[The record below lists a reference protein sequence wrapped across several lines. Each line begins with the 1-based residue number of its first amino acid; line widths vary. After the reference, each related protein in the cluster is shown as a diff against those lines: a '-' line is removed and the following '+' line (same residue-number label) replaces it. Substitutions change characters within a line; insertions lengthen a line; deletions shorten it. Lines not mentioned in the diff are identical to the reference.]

1 MGRSLAYCLSISVM
15 LAIIGTWGLVV
26 VGGGGFSTAAKAAT
40 QPGTNVVTPD
50 KPLGTLWYPG
60 PYRPAL
66 PSSTP
71 SPSPIPQPILSPA
84 ASPTIPF
91 RPPATRAPQ
100 PGKPLGTLWYP
111 GVYNPN
117 SPGRTPLPA
126 TVIDPQP
133 TPSASQPLPRVHDT
147 KPLGTLWYPGPY
159 NAKAPSRP
167 AVIPGPAT
175 VPSPVPALT
184 PVVAEPKASPPGPSS
199 PPRPI
204 AVTEPAP
211 AGSTQNTGEVDLD
224 LPVHLSADDISFDQ
238 ENGLVT
244 ATGNVEIIHG
254 QRKLFA
260 NRIIYNQ
267 KSDVVT
273 ASGNIQLSEPGGE
286 KIFGDQMQISG
297 DLKDALIESLGII
310 LTDRARIAA
319 TGARRS
325 DGTVTEM
332 RQGVYSPCN
341 LCQDDPTRP
350 PLWQVKA
357 VKIIHNKNS
366 KTIEYRDAWLEV
378 MGLPVAYTPYLSH
391 PDPTVKRQ
399 SGLLVPSFGQS
410 SDLGFVARVPYYINI
425 GPARDATITALVT
438 GDGGSGAI
446 GEYRHRF
453 SNGTFDATAS
463 LIGGDDDEDFRSHIK
478 SKGRFDV
485 DNTWRGGFDINR
497 VTDDTYLRRY
507 GFGSPSSL
515 NSRLFVEGFRGR
527 NYFSANGYSFQ
538 GLRSTD
544 DPDLK
549 PLVLPLIDFN
559 HIGKPDK
566 YGGQTVLDVN
576 FLAITRHE
584 GTDTR
589 RLSIRPGWQLPFMGL
604 FGDVYKLSLAL
615 NGDLYQVDHQ
625 EREGEA
631 NFSGVTGR
639 LVPQAMLDWR
649 LPFIKTAGT
658 VSQVI
663 EPVAV
668 AAYSPYGG
676 NSNKIPN
683 EDSKEL
689 EFDDTNLFSANKFS
703 GLDRVEGG
711 PRLSYGV
718 KWGVYGQSG
727 GRSTLFIGQ
736 SWRPKSDDTFPTRS
750 GLEENF
756 SDMVGRVH
764 ITPGPYLNLIYR
776 TRFASDNF
784 SPKRN
789 EVTLRAGVPA
799 FKASTNYVFIESQ
812 EDSEFSGRE
821 EINFSMNS
829 KLNRFWQAGF
839 SGVHDLATGEARQY
853 SASLIYENECVV
865 FTTKASRTFFE
876 DRDLQPTDQVTVK
889 VTLKTLGE
897 IRTSIFQQ

>member
-1 MGRSLAYCLSISVM
+1 MGRSLGYRLTFSALLAVCGTLSLSIV
-15 LAIIGTWGLVV
+15 AE
-26 VGGGGFSTAAKAAT
+26 AAT
-40 QPGTNVVTPD
+40 QPVTSQATPS

-60 PYRPAL
+60 PYRPA
-66 PSSTP
+66 PASSTP
-71 SPSPIPQPILSPA
+71 APAPIPQPILSPA

-91 RPPATRAPQ
+91 RTPATRAPQ

-111 GVYNPN
+111 GAYDPN
-117 SPGRTPLPA
+117 ATAPTSLPA

-133 TPSASQPLPRVHDT
+133 APPESQPLPPAPNT

-167 AVIPGPAT
+167 VTVPGPTT
-175 VPSPVPALT
+175 VPIPVPALA
-184 PVVAEPKASPPGPSS
+184 PVVAEPKAAPPLPSS
-199 PPRPI
+199 SPKS
-204 AVTEPAP
+204 ASGTQTVP
-211 AGSTQNTGEVDLD
+211 AGSTQTTGEVDLD

-254 QRKLFA
+254 ERKLLA
-260 NRIIYNQ
+260 DRIIYNQ
-267 KSDVVT
+267 ESDVVT
-273 ASGNIQLSEPGGE
+273 ASGDIQLSEPGGE

-325 DGTVTEM
+325 GGTVTEM

-341 LCQDDPTRP
+341 LCQNDPTRP

-399 SGLLVPSFGQS
+399 SGLLAPSLGRS
-410 SDLGFVARVPYYINI
+410 SDLGLVAQVPYYINI
-425 GPARDATITALVT
+425 DPTRDATLTALVT
-438 GDGGSGAI
+438 GDGGSGMI
-446 GEYRHRF
+446 GEYRQRF
-453 SNGTFDATAS
+453 RNGTIDATAS
-463 LIGGDDDEDFRSHIK
+463 LIGGDDDEDFRGHIK
-478 SKGRFDV
+478 SEGRFDLN
-485 DNTWRGGFDINR
+485 NTWRAGFDINR

-507 GFGSPSSL
+507 GFGSPASL

-544 DPDLK
+544 DPDLE

-559 HIGKPDK
+559 HLGKPDK

-576 FLAITRHE
+576 FLAIARHE

-589 RLSIRPGWQLPFMGL
+589 RLSIRPGWQLPFMGP
-604 FGDVYKLSLAL
+604 FGDAYKLSLSL
-615 NGDLYQVDHQ
+615 NGDVYQVDHL

-631 NFSGVTGR
+631 KFSGVSGR

-649 LPFIKTAGT
+649 LPFVKTDGN

-668 AAYSPYGG
+668 AVYSPYGG
-676 NSNKIPN
+676 NSSKIPN
-683 EDSKEL
+683 EDSTEL
-689 EFDDTNLFSANKFS
+689 EFDDTNLFAANRFS

-718 KWGVYGQSG
+718 KWGVYGQG
-727 GRSTLFIGQ
+727 GGSSTVFIGQ
-736 SWRPKSDDTFPTRS
+736 SWRPKSDDTFPARS

-756 SDMVGRVH
+756 SDIVGRVH
-764 ITPGPYLNLIYR
+764 ITPGPYMNLVYR
-776 TRFASDNF
+776 TRFASDNY

-789 EVTLRAGVPA
+789 EATLSAGVPA
-799 FKASTNYVFIESQ
+799 LKVNTSYVFIESQ
-812 EDSEFSGRE
+812 EDSEFSGRK
-821 EINFSMNS
+821 EINFSVNS
-829 KLNRFWQAGF
+829 KLNSFWRAGF
-839 SGVHDLATGEARQY
+839 SGVRDLAAGEARQY
-853 SASLIYENECVV
+853 SASLVYENECVV
-865 FTTKASRTFFE
+865 FTTKASRTFFK
-876 DRDLQPTDQVTVK
+876 DRDLKPTDQVTVN

-897 IRTSIFQQ
+897 IHTDIFQQ